1 MDSGLHR
8 SRFGPGRVR
17 RGWLAV
23 GVALLWAG
31 AVNADITFEDPAL
44 DAWKQLPLAD
54 EVLVLK
60 SERKLYLLSEGDVLR
75 EFDIMLGGAPKGHK
89 EREGDMRTPEGR
101 YYLDLRNTNSDFF
114 LSIRVSYPD
123 PHDRRRAQRRGV
135 DPGGQI
141 MIHGFPNVR
150 RYPERYYQGEDWT
163 DGCIAVNDADMIDI
177 WLMTRENTPIEIRP

>member
-141 MIHGFPNVR
+141 MIHGFPNDR

-177 WLMTRENTPIEIRP
+177 WLMTRERTPIEIRP